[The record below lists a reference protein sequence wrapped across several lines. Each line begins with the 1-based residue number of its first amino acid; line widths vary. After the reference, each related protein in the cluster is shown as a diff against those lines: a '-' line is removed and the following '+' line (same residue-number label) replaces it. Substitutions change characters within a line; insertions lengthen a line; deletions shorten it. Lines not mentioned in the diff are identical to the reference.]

1 MKNTAIA
8 LTFAT
13 LLLAGT
19 PVLAANP
26 VEPGAPGSDKAPGVT
41 PSDASSAETIVV
53 VAAPDVRKNTGASNP
68 DTPDPTRNTP
78 GAGQR
83 TDLRDR
89 LALVCLRAQALYLDD
104 GAWPPTN
111 GSSG

>member
-19 PVLAANP
+19 PVLAENP

-41 PSDASSAETIVV
+41 PNDASAAEPIDIVP
-53 VAAPDVRKNTGASNP
+53 APDVSKNTGASNP
-68 DTPDPTRNTP
+68 DTPDPTKNTP
-78 GAGQR
+78 GAESK
-83 TDLRDR
+83 
-89 LALVCLRAQALYLDD
+89 
-104 GAWPPTN
+104 N
-111 GSSG
+111 